1 MEVAVED
8 QMLRYPTG
16 KVVGV
21 VPDRGIVDAACNA
34 LEATGVDRGRIEVF
48 GGPNARDEPAD
59 AEGTGDGGKSD
70 GVIASVVRTVR
81 TGLGEEATRLQQ
93 LNEAIDDGQYIV
105 QVELPDE
112 DDDTRAQEKR
122 AVGNA
127 LHDAGASH
135 VAFYGRLAVEELQIG
150 A

>member
-1 MEVAVED
+1 MDD
-8 QMLRYPTG
+8 QMLTYPTD

-21 VPDRGIVDAACNA
+21 APDRGIVEAACNA
-34 LEATGVDRGRIEVF
+34 LEATGVDRGRIEVL
-48 GGPNARDEPAD
+48 GGPDARRDEPT
-59 AEGTGDGGKSD
+59 EGTGDDGKED
-70 GVIASVVRTVR
+70 GLIASVVRTVR
-81 TGLGEEATRLQQ
+81 TGLGEEATRLHQ

-112 DDDTRAQEKR
+112 DDDLHDEEKR

-135 VAFYGRLAVEELQIG
+135 VAFYGRLTVEELQIG